1 MTEKNQRKFQPEW
14 IAPSRTALVII
25 DMQVDFGSPDGEM
38 ARRGADV
45 TACQAAVKKAEAL
58 TDAARAA
65 GVAVVFVR
73 LLTHPGGEN
82 RIMRESKE
90 RQKENKGDSE
100 PDLCALGTRGADF
113 IGPQPRAGETIV
125 SKTHFSAFAR
135 TGLADQLHALGVDTL
150 VLAGLT
156 TECCVQSS
164 AWDAFERDF
173 HIVLAE
179 DACAAYEDELHRNSL
194 RALALSAAIVA
205 PVKDLISAWNPGRTS
220 T

>member
-1 MTEKNQRKFQPEW
+1 MTEKVRKTLEPAW

-45 TACQAAVKKAEAL
+45 GACQQAVAKAVEL
-58 TDAARAA
+58 TATARAA
-65 GVAVVFVR
+65 GVPVIFVR

-82 RIMRESKE
+82 RIARESKE
-90 RQKENKGDSE
+90 RQGDDQ
-100 PDLCALGTRGADF
+100 PDLCVEGSRGADF
-113 IGPQPRAGETIV
+113 IGPQPQDGEAIF

-135 TGLADQLHALGVDTL
+135 TGLADQLHAQGVDTL

-173 HIVLAE
+173 HVFIAE
-179 DACAAYEDELHRNSL
+179 DACAAYDEALHCH
-194 RALALSAAIVA
+194 ALKALQLSAAIIA
-205 PVKDLISAWNPGRTS
+205 PVADLAAAWIPVKTKA
-220 T
+220 